1 MCVASSWQAFATT
14 SDTARG
20 AMFGMVS
27 LFQQSC
33 MWHASVLFT
42 ERRADLMTD
51 SPGQEWTHE
60 DASEMMFDDL
70 VEKNGIQI
78 EQDDI
83 NFIKDLIKG
92 KPRHSEK
99 K

>member
-1 MCVASSWQAFATT
+1 MC
-14 SDTARG
+14 
-20 AMFGMVS
+20 
-27 LFQQSC
+27 
-33 MWHASVLFT
+33 HASALFT
-42 ERRADLMTD
+42 EHRTDLITD

-70 VEKNGIQI
+70 VQKNGIMI

-92 KPRHSEK
+92 TVRHSENK
-99 K
+99 